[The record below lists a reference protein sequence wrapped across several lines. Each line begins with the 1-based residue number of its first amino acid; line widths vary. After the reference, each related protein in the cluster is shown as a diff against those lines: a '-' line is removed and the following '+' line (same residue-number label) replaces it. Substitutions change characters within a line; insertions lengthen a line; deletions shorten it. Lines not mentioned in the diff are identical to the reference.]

1 MCSSPKMPKAPAALP
16 PAPPPPQAPSAPPPP
31 TKTATKVGNKALKN
45 RNSSSRKRGT
55 SALTVRRSTVNT
67 GSSGS
72 GANINY

>member
-1 MCSSPKMPKAPAALP
+1 MCAPKAPKIPDPVPP
-16 PAPPPPQAPSAPPPP
+16 PAAPPPP
-31 TKTATKVGNKALKN
+31 TKVAQKVENKSLKN
-45 RNSSSRKRGT
+45 RQSSKKRGT

>member
-1 MCSSPKMPKAPAALP
+1 MSSPKVPAPVPP
-16 PAPPPPQAPSAPPPP
+16 PAPPPPP
-31 TKTATKVGNKALKN
+31 TKVAQKVENKALKN
-45 RNSSSRKRGT
+45 RQSSKKRGT

>member
-1 MCSSPKMPKAPAALP
+1 MCMSAPKV
-16 PAPPPPQAPSAPPPP
+16 PAPVAPPSPPPPP
-31 TKTATKVGNKALKN
+31 TKVAQKVENPALKN
-45 RNSSSRKRGT
+45 RQGGSKKRGT

>member
-1 MCSSPKMPKAPAALP
+1 MGSKPKIPDPVPPPA
-16 PAPPPPQAPSAPPPP
+16 PAPPP
-31 TKTATKVGNKALKN
+31 TKVAQRVENNALK
-45 RNSSSRKRGT
+45 KRQTQTAKKSGT

>member
-1 MCSSPKMPKAPAALP
+1 MSAPKIPDPVAP
-16 PAPPPPQAPSAPPPP
+16 PAPPPPP
-31 TKTATKVGNKALKN
+31 TKVAQKVENKTLKN
-45 RNSSSRKRGT
+45 RQSSKKRGT

>member
-1 MCSSPKMPKAPAALP
+1 MCSRPKMPSIPEPVPP
-16 PAPPPPQAPSAPPPP
+16 PAPPPPP
-31 TKTATKVGNKALKN
+31 TKVAQKVENKTLKN
-45 RNSSSRKRGT
+45 RQSSKKRGT

>member
-1 MCSSPKMPKAPAALP
+1 MCMSSPKIPDPVPP
-16 PAPPPPQAPSAPPPP
+16 PAPPPPP
-31 TKTATKVGNKALKN
+31 TKTATKVENKTLKS
-45 RNSSSRKRGT
+45 RQSSRKRGT